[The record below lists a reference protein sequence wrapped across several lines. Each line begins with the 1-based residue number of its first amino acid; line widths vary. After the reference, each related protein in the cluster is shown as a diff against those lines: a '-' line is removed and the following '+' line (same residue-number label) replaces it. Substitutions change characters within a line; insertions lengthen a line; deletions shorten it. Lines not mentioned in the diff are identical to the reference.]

1 MKKILVSLGLL
12 AFIGALAPVNAATPN
27 GNYAQARA
35 EVLSRGR
42 GYYKDVFMDGG
53 IALSS
58 RRTLPATDYLGLT
71 LEFFASAKTD
81 ELSPTDTLLQ
91 NNIFAGS
98 KEDTNGWLLYPD
110 GAPRYRMIF
119 VNGGRAGKHLES
131 ISAAGRDNIRKY
143 VAAGGSYLGTCAG
156 AYAASSG
163 AVGKG
168 EIKHTEIYL
177 GLWPGYVRG
186 TRLIK
191 SRTDMRIEKNS
202 PLLRYYNFGRSNLV
216 YDVYHNGGC
225 YVADHDMKKMPNGA
239 EALSRYVF
247 EDTDIVL
254 IDETIGV
261 WSYKANESTGRA
273 ISCGSHPEG
282 VKEGDRLDY
291 MSAMMLYAM
300 DGNAAPQPKGELKA
314 NDLREMN
321 KRTEDNAPE
330 YTRIGDGQYHHFTVN
345 VPSGC
350 NKMVVSLEGYAGED
364 NFDLML
370 CGKSGELAYSDNAS
384 HKSGEK
390 GCNKQLVITAPSAGV
405 WYVSVYCATTVD
417 SAVGEY
423 GTEYSGRTDVLNG
436 VPYNIM
442 VNFE

>member
-1 MKKILVSLGLL
+1 MKKFLVAVGLL

-27 GNYAQARA
+27 NQAQARA

-58 RRTLPATDYLGLT
+58 RKNLPATDYLGLT
-71 LEFFASAKTD
+71 LDFFASAKSD

-110 GAPRYRMIF
+110 GAPRYRMIY
-119 VNGGRAGKHLES
+119 VNGGKAGKHLQS
-131 ISAAGRDNIRKY
+131 MSAAGRDNIRKF

-163 AVGKG
+163 AMGKG
-168 EIKHTEIYL
+168 EIKNADLYL

-186 TRLIK
+186 TKLTK
-191 SRTDMRIEKNS
+191 SRTDMRIESDS
-202 PLLRYYNFGRSNLV
+202 PLLRYYSFGRENIV
-216 YDVYHNGGC
+216 TEVYHNGGC
-225 YVADHDMKKMPNGA
+225 YVADHDMTKFPKGV
-239 EALSRYVF
+239 EHLSRYVF
-247 EDTDIVL
+247 EDTERVS
-254 IDETIGV
+254 IDGTISA
-261 WSYKANESTGRA
+261 WSYKANEGTGRA

-282 VKEGDRLDY
+282 VKDGDRLNY

-350 NKMVVSLEGYAGED
+350 DKMVVSLEGYEGEN
-364 NFDLML
+364 NFDLVL
-370 CGKSGELAYSDNAS
+370 FGKRGELAYSDKAS
-384 HKSGEK
+384 HKTKEK
-390 GCNKQLVITAPSAGV
+390 GCNKQLVVKAPSAGV
-405 WYVSVYCATTVD
+405 WYLSVYCATMVD
-417 SAVGEY
+417 SVEGEY

-436 VPYNIM
+436 VPYSIM